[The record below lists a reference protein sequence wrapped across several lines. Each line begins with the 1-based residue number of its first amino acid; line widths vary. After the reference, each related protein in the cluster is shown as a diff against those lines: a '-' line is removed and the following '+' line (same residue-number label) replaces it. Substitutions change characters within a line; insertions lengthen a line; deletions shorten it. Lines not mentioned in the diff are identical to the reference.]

1 MARHTKRG
9 RPLSSG
15 CEVAPGSKLLWKVL
29 RGITVILS
37 LCALLAIGLAT
48 LGGGAPLQTETTAQQ
63 TPAPVPTQDPP
74 GTIDGAKNPELIPDE
89 VALRM
94 IVLAV
99 AEPPDAT
106 DEMKERARSK
116 LNPIGLDEDDAI
128 AFLALLSEF
137 QGQAEDLDEQANAI
151 LVRAPIPHTASTDY
165 SSLVEIGR
173 QRDQILSNAV
183 AAIPVRLSAQGLE
196 RLMAYLP
203 QAKRGM
209 KVMP

>member
-15 CEVAPGSKLLWKVL
+15 GEAAPGSNLLWKVL
-29 RGITVILS
+29 RGITVIFS
-37 LCALLAIGLAT
+37 LCAVLAVGFAT
-48 LGGGAPLQTETTAQQ
+48 LGGGAPQADAPSAQTTAAV
-63 TPAPVPTQDPP
+63 APQDPP

-173 QRDQILSNAV
+173 QRDQLLGNVV
-183 AAIPVRLSAQGLE
+183 AAIPARLSGQGLE

-203 QAKRGM
+203 QAKKGM
-209 KVMP
+209 KITP